1 MGERRAMSKQ
11 MNVAAE
17 ELGVWVYAI
26 TRADGAVQRAAGLRG
41 VADEP
46 VRAVVGGDLAAI
58 VGTVRLE
65 DFRGAGL
72 RRNLADAAAF
82 APKARAHNAIVGA
95 FRRGGPVIPV
105 RLGTIY
111 RDDRRVCQLLL
122 NEHED
127 MVTALRRVSGRE
139 ELGVKAY
146 TDPKSLAIQGDL
158 IGSASPDSLARV
170 PYLLR
175 RRRQLAA
182 QDEGYRLATAE
193 ADRVHSVLL
202 RCAVDGKRKTPIDEN
217 PSSKGPW
224 TLLNGSYLV
233 DGDVVELFM
242 QTVTAL
248 ERSTARIRLE
258 VTGPWPPY
266 SFADDLIAI

>member
-1 MGERRAMSKQ
+1 MRAVGGGELA
-11 MNVAAE
+11 
-17 ELGVWVYAI
+17 
-26 TRADGAVQRAAGLRG
+26 
-41 VADEP
+41 
-46 VRAVVGGDLAAI
+46 AVVG
-58 VGTVRLE
+58 TVKLD

-72 RRNLADAAAF
+72 RRNFADATAF
-82 APKARAHNAIVGA
+82 APKARAHNAVVSA

-127 MVTALRRVSGRE
+127 MMTALRRVSGRE

-146 TDPKSLAIQGDL
+146 VDPKSLAIQGDL
-158 IGSASPDSLARV
+158 IRSDATDGLTRV
-170 PYLLR
+170 PHLWR

-193 ADRVHSVLL
+193 ADRVHAVLL
-202 RCAVDGKRKTPIDEN
+202 RCAVDGKRKQPIDED
-217 PSSKGPW
+217 PSNRGPW

-233 DGDVVELFM
+233 DGDVVELFLE
-242 QTVTAL
+242 TVTAL

-266 SFADDLIAI
+266 SFAEDLIAI